1 MLVEIERMKLDYSS
15 RDAVIHRLLDTVGHL
30 VLFITEQTTGE
41 EIPPA
46 PAPEEEKAN

>member
-46 PAPEEEKAN
+46 PAPAEEKAN